1 MSSYR
6 NASEI
11 LQKTPRLP
19 LLVAF
24 IAYIRSF
31 IINDINRLDVCA
43 ESRVNVIHR
52 MTRDVTTPKHV
63 LQQTESFR
71 SLSNYR
77 VSNFISFQRFSVQ
90 GRIAPTAVQRK

>member
-11 LQKTPRLP
+11 LHKTPRLP
-19 LLVAF
+19 LLEAF
-24 IAYIRSF
+24 IAYIRRF

-52 MTRDVTTPKHV
+52 MTRD
-63 LQQTESFR
+63 
-71 SLSNYR
+71 
-77 VSNFISFQRFSVQ
+77 
-90 GRIAPTAVQRK
+90 